1 MDIMTTLFD
10 EEEVSRRY
18 YLRVEREA
26 TERGMQQGMQ
36 QGRKES
42 AEKIARNLLEDGI
55 SYEKISAYTGLSV
68 SEIENFAR
76 NTK

>member
-10 EEEVSRRY
+10 EEVSRRF
-18 YLRVEREA
+18 YLRDEREA
-26 TERGMQQGMQ
+26 KKANSE
-36 QGRKES
+36 E
-42 AEKIARNLLEDGI
+42 IARNMIGDGI

>member
-10 EEEVSRRY
+10 EEVSRRF

-26 TERGMQQGMQ
+26 KKANSE
-36 QGRKES
+36 E
-42 AEKIARNLLEDGI
+42 IARNMIGDGI

>member
-10 EEEVSRRY
+10 EEVNRRF

-26 TERGMQQGMQ
+26 KKANSE
-36 QGRKES
+36 E
-42 AEKIARNLLEDGI
+42 IARNMIGDGI

>member
-1 MDIMTTLFD
+1 MTTLFD
-10 EEEVSRRY
+10 EEVNRRF

-26 TERGMQQGMQ
+26 KKANSE
-36 QGRKES
+36 E
-42 AEKIARNLLEDGI
+42 IARNMIGDGI